1 LRNFNNLIVNE
12 WLKLSKKR
20 TFFMPYLILI
30 LLSLLLGYIVHSVSP
45 GLFESAYDFS
55 AMMLLSQGIGQVITI
70 LAIIGTA
77 GIVSKEYSQGTIKF
91 LLIRARS
98 RTAILASKYVVV
110 LLYALTLTV
119 IGGIAVFGTG
129 ALWFGLSGGE
139 AGMSEMLTNLLYN
152 LVSTVV
158 YGTLAFMLGI
168 LTTSTGVTI
177 GATMFALMIDK
188 LIISRDFYKYV
199 LFPNLNLSAYEGGG
213 APMPGMTL
221 TFSIV
226 MLVLYTAVF
235 LLVGFSVFRRRDV
248 A

>member
-1 LRNFNNLIVNE
+1 MRSFNQLVVNE

-20 TFFMPYLILI
+20 TFFVPYLILI

-45 GLFESAYDFS
+45 DMFGSAYEFS
-55 AMMLLSQGIGQVITI
+55 SAMLLSQGIGQVITI

-77 GIVSKEYSQGTIKF
+77 GVVSKEYSQGTIKF

-110 LLYALTLTV
+110 LIYAFSVALVGML
-119 IGGIAVFGTG
+119 AVFAAG
-129 ALWFGLSGGE
+129 ALWFGFSGGE
-139 AGMSEMLTNLLYN
+139 AGIREMLTSLMYN
-152 LVSTVV
+152 SVSTVV
-158 YGTLAFMLGI
+158 YSTLAFMIGI

-177 GATMFALMIDK
+177 GVTMFMLMIDK
-188 LIISRDFYKYV
+188 LIIFREFYKYV
-199 LFPNLNLSAYEGGG
+199 LFPNLNLAAYEGGG

-226 MLVLYTAVF
+226 MLVLYSVVF
-235 LLVGFSVFRRRDV
+235 LLIGFSVFRRRDV

>member
-1 LRNFNNLIVNE
+1 MRNFNNLIVNE

-119 IGGIAVFGTG
+119 IGGIAV
-129 ALWFGLSGGE
+129 LEQELCGL
-139 AGMSEMLTNLLYN
+139 
-152 LVSTVV
+152 
-158 YGTLAFMLGI
+158 
-168 LTTSTGVTI
+168 
-177 GATMFALMIDK
+177 D
-188 LIISRDFYKYV
+188 
-199 LFPNLNLSAYEGGG
+199 
-213 APMPGMTL
+213 
-221 TFSIV
+221 
-226 MLVLYTAVF
+226 
-235 LLVGFSVFRRRDV
+235 
-248 A
+248 

>member
-1 LRNFNNLIVNE
+1 LRSFSNLMVNE

-20 TFFMPYLILI
+20 TFIVPYMILILI
-30 LLSLLLGYIVHSVSP
+30 TLLIGYILHSVSLDMF
-45 GLFESAYDFS
+45 GSAYDFS
-55 AMMLLSQGIGQVITI
+55 SVMLHSQGLGQVITI

-110 LLYALTLTV
+110 LMYAFTLSV
-119 IGGIAVFGTG
+119 IDMIAVFASG
-129 ALWFGLSGGE
+129 ALWFGLNGGE
-139 AGMSEMLTNLLYN
+139 AGIIEMLTSLMYSF
-152 LVSTVV
+152 VITVV
-158 YGTLAFMLGI
+158 YATLAFMIGI

-177 GATMFALMIDK
+177 GITMFMLMMDK
-188 LIISRDFYKYV
+188 LIITRDFYKYV
-199 LFPNLNLSAYEGGG
+199 LFPNLNLAAYEGGG

-221 TFSIV
+221 TFSIM
-226 MLVLYTAVF
+226 MLVLYTVVF
-235 LLVGFSVFRRRDV
+235 LLIGFSVFRRRDV

>member
-1 LRNFNNLIVNE
+1 MRSFNNLIMNE
-12 WLKLSKKR
+12 WLKLSKKH
-20 TFFMPYLILI
+20 TFIVPYLILI
-30 LLSLLLGYIVHSVSP
+30 LLSLLLGYIIHSGSP
-45 GLFESAYDFS
+45 DMFKSAYDFS

-110 LLYALTLTV
+110 LVYGLTLTLV
-119 IGGIAVFGTG
+119 ATIAVFGTG
-129 ALWFGLSGGE
+129 VIWFGLTGGE
-139 AGMSEMLTNLLYN
+139 AGWSDIFMNLLYN
-152 LVSTVV
+152 LVSTIV
-158 YGTLAFMLGI
+158 YGTLALMLGI

-177 GATMFALMIDK
+177 GVTMFALMMDK

-199 LFPNLNLSAYEGGG
+199 LFPNLNLAAYEGGG

-221 TFSIV
+221 NFSMI
-226 MLVLYTAVF
+226 MLILYTAVF
-235 LLVGFSVFRRRDV
+235 LLIGFSVFRRRDV